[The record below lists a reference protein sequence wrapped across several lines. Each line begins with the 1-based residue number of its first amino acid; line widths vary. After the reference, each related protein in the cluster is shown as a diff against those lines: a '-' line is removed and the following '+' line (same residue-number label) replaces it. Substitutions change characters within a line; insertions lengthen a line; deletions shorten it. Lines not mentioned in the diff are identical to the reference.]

1 MMTDI
6 PKKQVLK
13 AFKALGYEVTDER
26 EHIKLENKSGS
37 KVWGLPNHRKIKSST
52 LSEVI
57 RRAGIDKKEFFKE
70 VVK

>member
-1 MMTDI
+1 MINDI

-26 EHIKLENKSGS
+26 EHIKLANANGS
-37 KVWGLPNHRKIKSST
+37 KVWGLPNHKRIKHST

-57 RRAGIDKKEFFKE
+57 RRAGIDKKQFFAE
-70 VVK
+70 VK